1 MNTKNKLLEIAT
13 NIFKV
18 LGSAENL
25 SKITISEDEK
35 ENSTKMVI
43 MSLSFVLLY
52 NELKYLF
59 LL

>member
-1 MNTKNKLLEIAT
+1 VNTKKKLLDIAT

-43 MSLSFVLLY
+43 MSISFVLL
-52 NELKYLF
+52 
-59 LL
+59 

>member
-1 MNTKNKLLEIAT
+1 VNTKNKLLEIAT

-35 ENSTKMVI
+35 FNKNGNNVFIICTFI
-43 MSLSFVLLY
+43 
-52 NELKYLF
+52 
-59 LL
+59 